1 MVWMDGDE
9 VWMFFYVCLVFYPFL
24 CLPFY
29 SSKGR
34 PRLHVVG
41 DRVGVDRGV
50 VR

>member
-1 MVWMDGDE
+1 MV
-9 VWMFFYVCLVFYPFL
+9 VLLRVSSPHPFL

-34 PRLHVVG
+34 PRLHGVG
-41 DRVGVDRGV
+41 NKIWVDRGV

>member
-1 MVWMDGDE
+1 MV
-9 VWMFFYVCLVFYPFL
+9 VVLRVSSPHPFL

-34 PRLHVVG
+34 PRLHGVG
-41 DRVGVDRGV
+41 DRIGVDRGV

>member
-1 MVWMDGDE
+1 M
-9 VWMFFYVCLVFYPFL
+9 LVVLPVSHFHPFL

-34 PRLHVVG
+34 PRLHG
-41 DRVGVDRGV
+41 IGNKIGVDMGV